1 MSFSRDEVPTFFDPL
16 AGRTTTFLLDSR
28 QAKLRFAQTISALVS
43 SGGKGLAILDLDA
56 FYSSHADKIF
66 SLDPRQ
72 GESTTIIVP
81 KPGSD
86 IEEQFSHLFDAQQEV
101 LVIDSLNSF
110 FHLLSLDDWHARSR
124 KVTFALEA
132 LSQFARSNSKIAI
145 LSMYRRE
152 RYAGTGTKRPI
163 SQLSDLT
170 VSVTLRGD
178 QAVFRVEKG
187 LGWPGREFST
197 RIP

>member
-1 MSFSRDEVPTFFDPL
+1 MDPL
-16 AGRTTTFLLDSR
+16 TGKTATFLLDGR
-28 QAKLRFAQTISALVS
+28 QANLHFARTISALVGE
-43 SGGKGLAILDLDA
+43 GGEALSVLDLDA
-56 FYSSHADKIF
+56 FYSSHADRIF
-66 SLDPRQ
+66 SPVTALA
-72 GESTTIIVP
+72 EATTIMVP

-86 IEEQFSHLFDAQQEV
+86 IEREFTRLFATQNKV

-110 FHLLSLDDWHARSR
+110 FHLLSLDDWRARSR
-124 KVTFALEA
+124 KVTFALEV
-132 LSQFARSNSKIAI
+132 LSQYARTNSKIAI

-152 RYAGTGTKRPI
+152 RYAGAGTRRPI

-178 QAVFRVEKG
+178 QVVFRVEKG
-187 LGWPGREFST
+187 SGWPGRAFST